1 MALKYLYS
9 SQNRE
14 HSKLIHSPGKIFR
27 QILRKERPLQ
37 LIGITNALT
46 ALMAQEAGYKA
57 LYLSGAG
64 VANSDLGLPD
74 LGLTSLDDVLMLVR
88 RITSRTTLPLI
99 VDVDTGWGSPLN
111 VYRTFFEISKAGA
124 AGAHIEDQGILKRC
138 GHRPGKK
145 LVSIPNMVARIHA
158 ALEGRRD
165 PAFVVIARTDAI
177 SVEGP
182 KKALARA
189 KAYEAAGADIIFVEA
204 AIDLTTYKMFSEQL
218 GVPILANITEFGCTP
233 LFSLEELSIAGV
245 SIALYPLTIF
255 RSMNYAALHAL
266 KTLRSTGTQ
275 VSLLTMMQ
283 TRESLYQ
290 LLGYS
295 NFEQALDHFLEG
307 GPLKDEEK

>member
-1 MALKYLYS
+1 M
-9 SQNRE
+9 
-14 HSKLIHSPGKIFR
+14 IHSPGKIFR
-27 QILRKERPLQ
+27 QALKKEKPLQ
-37 LIGITNALT
+37 LIGVTNALT
-46 ALMAQEAGYKA
+46 ALMAQEVGYKA

-64 VANSDLGLPD
+64 LANSDLGLPD
-74 LGLTSLDDVLMLVR
+74 LGLTSLDDVLTLVR

-124 AGAHIEDQGILKRC
+124 AGAHIEDQSILKRC

-145 LVSIPNMVARIHA
+145 LVPTSDMVARIHA

-165 PAFVVIARTDAI
+165 PQFVVIARTDAI

-204 AIDLTTYKMFSEQL
+204 AIDLTTYKTFSECL
-218 GVPILANITEFGCTP
+218 SIPILANITEFGCTP
-233 LFSLEELSIAGV
+233 LFTLEELSIAGV
-245 SIALYPLTIF
+245 GIALYPLTIF
-255 RSMNYAALHAL
+255 RSMNQAALHAL
-266 KTLRSTGTQ
+266 KTLRHTGTQ
-275 VSLLTMMQ
+275 MSLLTTMQ

-290 LLGYS
+290 LLNYAH
-295 NFEQALDHFLEG
+295 FEQALDHFLEG
-307 GPLKDEEK
+307 TKPKNE